1 MLSTYSRT
9 QYIHYTTPR
18 TLLQP
23 FIEKGD
29 ARLQDE
35 SLFTKIPAYP
45 GKTSTFCIIP
55 VDILHRLCYNIGIN
69 PKIPGFSESQVQLL
83 CKTMK

>member
-1 MLSTYSRT
+1 
-9 QYIHYTTPR
+9 
-18 TLLQP
+18 LQP

-35 SLFTKIPAYP
+35 SLFTKKSSAE
-45 GKTSTFCIIP
+45 GKDSTFCIKT
-55 VDILHRLCYNIGIN
+55 VDSLHGLCYNIGIN